1 MKDIKQTKQ
10 ALARAARPTTTPK
23 KCLLAIGY
31 PTAEP
36 LTYRYETIGHFPT
49 KTAAKE
55 EIAGR
60 RERQPDLLFLILETN
75 EDPRAA
81 VYQKFADA
89 LGN

>member
-10 ALARAARPTTTPK
+10 NQAARPGPAPK

-49 KTAAKE
+49 KTAAKK

-60 RERQPDLLFLILETN
+60 RER
-75 EDPRAA
+75 RM
-81 VYQKFADA
+81 
-89 LGN
+89 

>member
-10 ALARAARPTTTPK
+10 NQAARPGPAPK

-49 KTAAKE
+49 KTAAKK

-75 EDPRAA
+75 ADPRAA

-89 LGN
+89 LGH